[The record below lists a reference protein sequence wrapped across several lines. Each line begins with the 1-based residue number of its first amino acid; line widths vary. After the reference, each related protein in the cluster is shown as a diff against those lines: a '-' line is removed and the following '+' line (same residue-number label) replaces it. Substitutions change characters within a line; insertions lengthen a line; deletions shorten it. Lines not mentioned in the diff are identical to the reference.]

1 MRAGFPMLR
10 ERLQQ
15 LPGLESVDGVFVQRG
30 LADDPFEQ
38 HYLEIRRKEGRL
50 YTDAQVRSLPR
61 PGGKTGATLEWRV
74 RALLSSLLV
83 QHLGTHA
90 GEGAIL

>member
-61 PGGKTGATLEWRV
+61 PGGK
-74 RALLSSLLV
+74 
-83 QHLGTHA
+83 LGQRWNGGCA
-90 GEGAIL
+90 RC

>member
-38 HYLEIRRKEGRL
+38 HYLEIRRRRAGCTPMRRC
-50 YTDAQVRSLPR
+50 A
-61 PGGKTGATLEWRV
+61 ACRV
-74 RALLSSLLV
+74 RAENW
-83 QHLGTHA
+83 GNA
-90 GEGAIL
+90 GMACARC

>member
-50 YTDAQVRSLPR
+50 HRCAGAQPAASGR
-61 PGGKTGATLEWRV
+61 KTGATLEWRV